1 MKKNQKKQTIKPYIY
16 TLFKP
21 PIVKNTL
28 YTIFFFI
35 GISLISCSKDASTI
49 EPIVEGTDITQ
60 FSFLKANNP
69 NLLYDIN
76 LEISG
81 QSIKGRI
88 PFNVAVTNLIATFE
102 NSGSSAVI
110 NDVNQVSGSTSNNFT
125 NLVTYT
131 VKTTDGREA
140 AYEVDVTKFTGLPI
154 IYINTNGVEI
164 NSKDI
169 EIPGTLTIDG
179 GRNYSMLNNTT
190 MAIRGRG
197 NSTWWLHP
205 KKPYQLKFESKN
217 EMLGM
222 PKDKKWIFLAEYSD
236 KTMLRNVA
244 AFEMGYLSKLE
255 FTPKSAFAEVYLNNQ
270 YNGTYSISQKVEA
283 GSNRVVLGSTGYL
296 LEIDQLDRL
305 DPGDVY
311 FRTNDFLINI
321 KEPEL
326 TIDSNEYN
334 YVKNLLNEFEN
345 VLKSDQFKDPNIGYA
360 KYIDV
365 DSFIDWYLINEIA
378 KNQDSKDFSSIFLN
392 VMPGGK
398 IKMGP
403 IWDFDLAFGNVNY
416 SDATNPTGFW
426 VKDHKW
432 YARLFQDPLFVA
444 KVKLRFIYF
453 KDRQNLI
460 IDKIDTYA
468 NYLKWAQ
475 EENDKKWNTIG
486 VYVWPNHLVLGTY
499 EAEVNQL
506 KTWYSQRM
514 NWLGTAFNN
523 L

>member
-1 MKKNQKKQTIKPYIY
+1 
-16 TLFKP
+16 
-21 PIVKNTL
+21 VKNTL
-28 YTIFFFI
+28 YSIFFFI
-35 GISLISCSKDASTI
+35 GISLISCSKDASTT
-49 EPIVEGTDITQ
+49 EPIVEGTEITQ

-102 NSGSSAVI
+102 NSGSSAI
-110 NDVNQVSGSTSNNFT
+110 ISDVNQVSGTTVNNFT

-131 VKTTDGREA
+131 VKTTDGRES

-154 IYINTNGVEI
+154 VYINTNGVAI
-164 NSKDI
+164 TSKDD

-179 GRNYSMLNNTT
+179 GRNYPMLDKAA
-190 MAIRGRG
+190 MEIRGRG

-205 KKPYQLKFESKN
+205 KKPYQLKFESKT

-244 AFEMGYLSKLE
+244 AFEMGYLSRLE
-255 FTPKSAFAEVYLNNQ
+255 WTPKSAFSEIYVNNEYQ
-270 YNGTYSISQKVEA
+270 GTYNISQKVEES
-283 GSNRVVLGSTGYL
+283 SNRVVLGSTGYL
-296 LEIDQLDRL
+296 LEIDQLERL

-326 TIDSNEYN
+326 TINSNEYN
-334 YVKNLLNEFEN
+334 YVKDLLNEFEN

-444 KVKLRFIYF
+444 RVKLRFIYF
-453 KDRQNLI
+453 KERQNLI
-460 IDKIDTYA
+460 LDKIDTYA

>member
-1 MKKNQKKQTIKPYIY
+1 M
-16 TLFKP
+16 
-21 PIVKNTL
+21 KNTL

-35 GISLISCSKDASTI
+35 GISSISCGKDASTI
-49 EPIVEGTDITQ
+49 EPIVEGTEITQ

-69 NLLYDIN
+69 TLLYDIS
-76 LEISG
+76 LDISG
-81 QSIKGRI
+81 QTIKGRI
-88 PFNVAVTNLIATFE
+88 PFNVPVNNLVATFE
-102 NSGSSAVI
+102 KNGSVAVI
-110 NDVNQVSGSTSNNFT
+110 ENVNQISGITSNNFT
-125 NLVTYT
+125 DLVTYT
-131 VKTTDGREA
+131 VKTTDGREEQ
-140 AYEVDVTKFTGLPI
+140 YEVDVTKFTGLPI
-154 IYINTNGVEI
+154 ISINTNGVEI
-164 NSKDI
+164 TSKDE
-169 EIPGTLTIDG
+169 EIQGTLKIDG
-179 GRNYSMLNNTT
+179 GRNYPILEN
-190 MAIRGRG
+190 APIEIRGRG

-205 KKPYQLKFESKN
+205 KKPYQLKFESKT

-222 PKDKKWIFLAEYSD
+222 PNDKKWIFLAEYSD

-255 FTPKSAFAEVYLNNQ
+255 FTPKSVFAEVYVNNQ
-270 YNGTYSISQKVEA
+270 YQGTYNISQKVEES
-283 GSNRVVLGSTGYL
+283 SNRVILGNTGYL

-326 TIDSNEYN
+326 TIESNEYN
-334 YVKNLLNEFEN
+334 YVKNLVNEFET
-345 VLKSDQFKDPNIGYA
+345 VLKSNQFKDPNIGYA

-365 DSFIDWYLINEIA
+365 DSFIDWYLISEIT
-378 KNQDSKDFSSIFLN
+378 KNQDSRDFSSIFMN
-392 VMPGGK
+392 VVPGQK

-403 IWDFDLAFGNVNY
+403 LWDFDLAFGNVNY

-426 VKDHKW
+426 VKNHKW

-444 KVKLRFIYF
+444 RVKLRFIFF
-453 KDRQNLI
+453 KERQNLI
-460 IDKIDTYA
+460 LNKIDSYS

-486 VYVWPNHLVLGTY
+486 VYVWPNPLVLDTY
-499 EAEVNQL
+499 DAEVNQL
-506 KTWYSQRM
+506 KSWYTQRM
-514 NWLGTAFNN
+514 SWLGTAFNS

>member
-1 MKKNQKKQTIKPYIY
+1 M
-16 TLFKP
+16 
-21 PIVKNTL
+21 KNTL
-28 YTIFFFI
+28 YTIFLFI
-35 GISLISCSKDASTI
+35 GISFISCSKDAESI
-49 EPIVEGTDITQ
+49 EPIIEGTEITQ

-76 LEISG
+76 LEIKG
-81 QSIKGRI
+81 QNIKGRI
-88 PFNVAVTNLIATFE
+88 PFNVDIKNLIATFK
-102 NSGSSAVI
+102 NNGLTVVV
-110 NDVNQVSGSTSNNFT
+110 NNVNQISGKSANNFT

-131 VKTTDGREA
+131 VKTTDGRDGT
-140 AYEVDVTKFTGLPI
+140 YEVDVTKFTGLPS
-154 IYINTNGVEI
+154 IYINTNGI
-164 NSKDI
+164 DITSKDD

-179 GRNYSMLNNTT
+179 GRNYPILDNAAME
-190 MAIRGRG
+190 IRGRG

-205 KKPYQLKFESKN
+205 KKPYQLKFESKT

-222 PKDKKWIFLAEYSD
+222 PKDKKWVFLAEYSD
-236 KTMLRNVA
+236 KTMLRNTI

-255 FTPKSAFAEVYLNNQ
+255 WTPKSVFAEVYVNNEYQ
-270 YNGTYSISQKVEA
+270 GTYNISQKVEES
-283 GSNRVVLGSTGYL
+283 SNRVALGSTGYL

-305 DPGDVY
+305 DPDDVY

-334 YVKNLLNEFEN
+334 YVKNLLNEFEY
-345 VLKSDQFKDPNIGYA
+345 VLKSNQFADPNVGYA

-365 DSFIDWYLINEIA
+365 DSFIDWYLISEIT

-392 VMPGGK
+392 LMPGGK

-416 SDATNPTGFW
+416 SDATHPAGFW
-426 VKDHKW
+426 VKNHKW

-444 KVKLRFIYF
+444 RVKLRFIYF
-453 KDRQNLI
+453 KERQNLI
-460 IDKIDTYA
+460 LNKIDTYA
-468 NYLKWAQ
+468 NYLKWSQ
-475 EENDKKWNTIG
+475 QENDKKWNTIG
-486 VYVWPNHLVLGTY
+486 VYVWPNPLVLGTY
-499 EAEVNQL
+499 DDEVNHL
-506 KTWYSQRM
+506 KSWYSQRM
-514 NWLGTAFNN
+514 SWLGTAFNS

>member
-1 MKKNQKKQTIKPYIY
+1 MLVKPYLN
-16 TLFKP
+16 TQ
-21 PIVKNTL
+21 IVKNSI
-28 YTIFFFI
+28 YKIIFFASILF
-35 GISLISCSKDASTI
+35 ISCSKNTDTI
-49 EPIVEGTDITQ
+49 DPILQGTEIIQ

-76 LEISG
+76 LDISG

-88 PFNVAVTNLIATFE
+88 PFNVDISNLVATFE
-102 NSGSSAVI
+102 KTGSSAV
-110 NDVNQVSGSTSNNFT
+110 VNNISQVSGTSSNNFN
-125 NLVTYT
+125 NLITYI

-140 AYEVDVTKFTGLPI
+140 NYVVDVTKFTGLPI
-154 IYINTNGVEI
+154 VYINTNGVDI
-164 NSKDI
+164 ISKDD

-179 GRNYSMLNNTT
+179 GRNYAALNNAP

-205 KKPYQLKFESKN
+205 KKPYQLKFESKT

-222 PKDKKWIFLAEYSD
+222 PKDKKWVFLAEYSD
-236 KTMLRNVA
+236 KTMLRNVT

-255 FTPKSAFAEVYLNNQ
+255 WTPKSVFSEVYVNNQ
-270 YNGTYSISQKVEA
+270 YQGTYNISQKVEES
-283 GSNRVVLGSTGYL
+283 SNRVVLGNTGYL

-305 DPGDVY
+305 DPDDVY

-321 KEPEL
+321 KEPDL
-326 TIDSNEYN
+326 TSESIEYN
-334 YVKNLLNEFEN
+334 YVKNLFNEFEN

-360 KYIDV
+360 KYIDL
-365 DSFIDWYLINEIA
+365 DSFIDWYLISEIT
-378 KNQDSKDFSSIFLN
+378 KNQDSKDFSSIFMN
-392 VMPGGK
+392 VMPGQK

-403 IWDFDLAFGNVNY
+403 LWDFDLAFGNVNY
-416 SDATNPTGFW
+416 SNATNPTGFW

-444 KVKLRFIYF
+444 KVKLRFIHF
-453 KDRQNLI
+453 KENQNLI
-460 IDKIDTYA
+460 LNKIDTYA

-486 VYVWPNHLVLGTY
+486 VYVWPNPVVLGTY
-499 EAEVNQL
+499 DAEVNQL

-514 NWLGTAFNN
+514 IWLGIAFNN

>member
-1 MKKNQKKQTIKPYIY
+1 M
-16 TLFKP
+16 
-21 PIVKNTL
+21 KNTL

>member
-1 MKKNQKKQTIKPYIY
+1 MK
-16 TLFKP
+16 LFKFHKVFTSN
-21 PIVKNTL
+21 IV
-28 YTIFFFI
+28 F
-35 GISLISCSKDASTI
+35 ISLYFVATIVSVSCSKESENA
-49 EPIVEGTDITQ
+49 EPIIEGTEITQ

-110 NDVNQVSGSTSNNFT
+110 SDVNQVSGTSANNFT

-140 AYEVDVTKFTGLPI
+140 QYEVDLTKFTGLPI

-164 NSKDI
+164 TSKDI

-179 GRNYSMLNNTT
+179 GRNYSELINAP

-197 NSTWWLHP
+197 NSTWWVHP
-205 KKPYQLKFESKN
+205 KKPYQLKFDSKT

-255 FTPKSAFAEVYLNNQ
+255 WTPKSAFSEVYVNNQ

-326 TIDSNEYN
+326 TIDSNEYI

-345 VLKSDQFKDPNIGYA
+345 VLKSNQFKDANIGYV

-392 VMPGGK
+392 VMPGQK

-444 KVKLRFIYF
+444 KVKSRFIYF
-453 KDRQNLI
+453 KDNQNLI
-460 IDKIDTYA
+460 LNKIDSHA

-475 EENDKKWNTIG
+475 EENNKKWNTIG
-486 VYVWPNHLVLGTY
+486 VYVWPNPVVLSTY
-499 EAEVNQL
+499 DAEVNQL

-514 NWLGTAFNN
+514 IWLGTAFNS